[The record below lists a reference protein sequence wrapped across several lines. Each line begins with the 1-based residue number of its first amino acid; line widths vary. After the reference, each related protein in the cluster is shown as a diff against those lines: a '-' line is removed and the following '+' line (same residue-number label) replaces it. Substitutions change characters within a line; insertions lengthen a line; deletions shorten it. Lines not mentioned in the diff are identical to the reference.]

1 MGTPLLLH
9 EGLVENGEQVIFLQK
24 SSKNQIKMSVPVT
37 PVIPKDFSP
46 EWAEFV
52 LKDWFIKNE
61 RDVEKI
67 KISKVEAVLNGQ
79 QGLLSTTFIVDVYFQ
94 EGDEEEEK
102 KSIFVKIPL
111 IGEASK
117 NFKQVNVRE
126 YEMFTNVLPEL
137 QKYLDENND
146 GFFCMGVPE
155 VIYCYYSGD
164 EVHDAFIIENLVD
177 SGFVTCTTK
186 DLHVDNSGKDYIKS
200 TLETLSQLRG
210 TGLHFKKSL
219 GGNQGVLE
227 QFPKIEE
234 QIQIKDI
241 LKSQESRTF
250 LRQHFCAFIRYL
262 EETDPELKNITA
274 YMKKM
279 ETYLFK
285 ILKVLE
291 DSGVRHLNTL
301 CHGDA
306 KPNNFMFRKIDID
319 FGDDDDEELKDLKCE
334 GVESMLIDWQGG
346 FLGSLCNDLMWCMFP
361 FFEVNSH
368 DKELYEFAF
377 HHYYDE
383 LKNVLHSFNADL
395 KDFGFPGDFA
405 EFRSLV
411 RRGFVLEFLIVTVLR
426 PVMNINNPEEIMKW
440 YKKLEKY
447 DRMKAKGGVYAFWA
461 GKKPKLPPQESV
473 FQNPRYMEFLQF
485 YFKIATALGAFQEL
499 GLIYF
504 ELMKDGLF
512 KDTTKPMP
520 QKPKAFTKPWFKNM
534 MSCVK
539 GEPESEDEEEDEL
552 FKEKEEEI
560 TVQEEIPVVTNE
572 EEEVEI
578 IENLYEPIA
587 EPEIIEEV
595 VVIREEREPSPPDPL
610 RALAAQLQQQF
621 VGYKAT
627 FNEFSSVM
635 DNFKPEPLAEEESA
649 EIQASI
655 SRAKEAARHE
665 RKLSTD
671 EEIALV
677 KTMSNENA
685 WSHVVSEVM
694 KEKKQAERE
703 VTDITMES
711 KEISTTK
718 EMNDAKPRPESEENA
733 DKNAAVQSNS
743 GEMMKRISM
752 DIDISNQKVLE
763 TIEFLSSTSSNQDEE
778 TISNITS
785 ENDVS
790 NATEICV
797 KNTTALARKTG
808 MTKNDFV
815 ESLVNESLTDAK
827 HIYAYAKKSENEFE
841 KISAENV
848 LKKETLDSSSK
859 NVDDVKTD
867 EPTGTRNSILAW
879 LSLSSQPKP
888 GEEINQTDTPQTD
901 NITIKQE
908 DDIKEQSEQNES
920 DKQLPTSNKCD
931 EEVGTKSSI
940 LTWLNLGKPN
950 TFEDRDKEK
959 EPEKEIGSK
968 PQLERTFSN
977 DLDECRTEVEN
988 IQNSII
994 RFGKDTSSEN
1004 SLADLKDKILK
1015 DEITPI
1021 KPPRTSISDKSL
1033 EIVDALESPKT
1044 VREVDDKFKI
1054 VKSNRESTSLTNI
1067 APKERITVAENN
1079 TEEVSITG
1087 TDKQVKTEKISAS
1100 SHSHQDTLAEE
1111 ERLALA
1117 PPSWAQGA
1125 EKQKVNVEPELVLA
1139 PPEEVITLKS
1149 SRASTVVVSV
1159 DEKKNTPNEKKEDG
1173 EGFTFVKSKRESQ
1186 IYQGEIENNKSV
1198 KQEQSKIVKDE
1209 ILEKTE
1215 DIKEY
1220 YQKVENYL
1228 ATPVLTQTETKQFD
1242 VSDIQPSRQA
1252 ETEEKKGNALAEE
1265 PEKGEAQEKNEIVT
1279 DKEEKQECLTE
1290 GCKEE
1295 TKTEAPEV
1303 DQKILCLE
1311 APTWA
1316 SIAEKP
1322 KQNAVDETVLTVAS
1336 DIITLPP
1343 HKLSTVVVALDDDV
1357 ENKKKDD
1364 DGFTIVR
1371 SKRESQV
1378 CMESEGK
1385 QSNKQLE
1392 VEKGKTVDIEAEY
1405 KQLDLLNG
1413 KIKKNINLNGIE
1425 HNQAETLDLNNKTIS
1440 AGDEKINEKTKIRAI
1455 KPIEQDPPILSIS
1468 APSWASIT
1476 EKPKPSNDDEPALA
1490 SPKDVIT
1497 LPPHKLSTV
1506 VVAVDDEVVNSVN
1519 KDKHDE
1525 GFTFV
1530 KPKRETQTC
1539 LETEIIQ
1546 SNKQVA

>member
-61 RDVEKI
+61 RDVDKI
-67 KISKVEAVLNGQ
+67 KISRVEAILNGE
-79 QGLLSTTFIVDVYFQ
+79 QGLLSTTFIVGVFFQ
-94 EGDEEEEK
+94 EEEGDEEK

-137 QKYLDENND
+137 QKYLEETCD

-164 EVHDAFIIENLVD
+164 EVHDAFIIENLVET
-177 SGFVTCTTK
+177 GFLTCTTK
-186 DLHVDNSGKDYIKS
+186 DLHVDNNGKDYLKS
-200 TLETLSQLRG
+200 TLETLSQLHG

-219 GGNQGVLE
+219 DGNKGVLDR
-227 QFPKIEE
+227 FPKIEE

-241 LKSQESRTF
+241 LKNKESRTF

-319 FGDDDDEELKDLKCE
+319 FDDDDDEELKDLKCE

-383 LKNVLHSFNADL
+383 LKNVLHTFSSDL

-426 PVMNINNPEEIMKW
+426 PVMNITNPEEIMKW

-539 GEPESEDEEEDEL
+539 GEPESEDEEEDGL

-560 TVQEEIPVVTNE
+560 AVQEEIPVVKTE

-578 IENLYEPIA
+578 TENLYEPIA
-587 EPEIIEEV
+587 EPEITKEV

-635 DNFKPEPLAEEESA
+635 DNFKPEPLAEEESV

-703 VTDITMES
+703 LITESKNIADYSKVDVKVSKVEEKTTVQKMMTESVVTDMTTES
-711 KEISTTK
+711 KEIIATK
-718 EMNDAKPRPESEENA
+718 EMNDAKARPESEENA

-785 ENDVS
+785 ENEMS
-790 NATEICV
+790 NATEIFIKQASDSRKDRV
-797 KNTTALARKTG
+797 ATPRKTP
-808 MTKNDFV
+808 MTKNAFV
-815 ESLVNESLTDAK
+815 ESLVNDSLTDAK
-827 HIYAYAKKSENEFE
+827 HIYAYTKKSESDFE
-841 KISAENV
+841 KISKENIM
-848 LKKETLDSSSK
+848 KKEMADETVIEDKVES
-859 NVDDVKTD
+859 VKPE
-867 EPTGTRNSILAW
+867 EPAGTRSSILAW
-879 LSLSSQPKP
+879 LSLSSHPTEDEKTD
-888 GEEINQTDTPQTD
+888 EIND
-901 NITIKQE
+901 NDEASKEIKQDKE
-908 DDIKEQSEQNES
+908 DDIMEESQPQSNMKMEETDSVDEKKEE
-920 DKQLPTSNKCD
+920 
-931 EEVGTKSSI
+931 GTRNSI
-940 LTWLNLGKPN
+940 LNWLNLGKTADSEN
-950 TFEDRDKEK
+950 GQEEK
-959 EPEKEIGSK
+959 ESQPKKENTPK

-977 DLDECRTEVEN
+977 DLDDCKQEVEN
-988 IQNSII
+988 IQNNII
-994 RFGKDTSSEN
+994 GLGKEDTAEN
-1004 SLADLKDKILK
+1004 GFADIKAKILLDEKK
-1015 DEITPI
+1015 DMEETCETENANSSPI
-1021 KPPRTSISDKSL
+1021 KPPRTSISDKNS
-1033 EIVDALESPKT
+1033 ENVHTIGESKP
-1044 VREVDDKFKI
+1044 
-1054 VKSNRESTSLTNI
+1054 
-1067 APKERITVAENN
+1067 A
-1079 TEEVSITG
+1079 
-1087 TDKQVKTEKISAS
+1087 
-1100 SHSHQDTLAEE
+1100 
-1111 ERLALA
+1111 LAL
-1117 PPSWAQGA
+1117 
-1125 EKQKVNVEPELVLA
+1125 
-1139 PPEEVITLKS
+1139 
-1149 SRASTVVVSV
+1149 
-1159 DEKKNTPNEKKEDG
+1159 
-1173 EGFTFVKSKRESQ
+1173 
-1186 IYQGEIENNKSV
+1186 
-1198 KQEQSKIVKDE
+1198 
-1209 ILEKTE
+1209 
-1215 DIKEY
+1215 
-1220 YQKVENYL
+1220 
-1228 ATPVLTQTETKQFD
+1228 TQ
-1242 VSDIQPSRQA
+1242 
-1252 ETEEKKGNALAEE
+1252 
-1265 PEKGEAQEKNEIVT
+1265 
-1279 DKEEKQECLTE
+1279 
-1290 GCKEE
+1290 
-1295 TKTEAPEV
+1295 
-1303 DQKILCLE
+1303 
-1311 APTWA
+1311 PTWA

-1322 KQNAVDETVLTVAS
+1322 KSNLENES
-1336 DIITLPP
+1336 ELPP
-1343 HKLSTVVVALDDDV
+1343 PT
-1357 ENKKKDD
+1357 
-1364 DGFTIVR
+1364 
-1371 SKRESQV
+1371 
-1378 CMESEGK
+1378 
-1385 QSNKQLE
+1385 
-1392 VEKGKTVDIEAEY
+1392 
-1405 KQLDLLNG
+1405 
-1413 KIKKNINLNGIE
+1413 
-1425 HNQAETLDLNNKTIS
+1425 
-1440 AGDEKINEKTKIRAI
+1440 
-1455 KPIEQDPPILSIS
+1455 
-1468 APSWASIT
+1468 
-1476 EKPKPSNDDEPALA
+1476 
-1490 SPKDVIT
+1490 DVIPMKT
-1497 LPPHKLSTV
+1497 RTVSTI
-1506 VVAVDDEVVNSVN
+1506 VVAVDDLKAPSAVKEVDDGFKVVKSKKESKVFVEESKCISQEENKLDVSAEEKIAGNLKQGEQSKLESSVN
-1519 KDKHDE
+1519 NLASEKHE
-1525 GFTFV
+1525 LINN
-1530 KPKRETQTC
+1530 KPILASTPSTC
-1539 LETEIIQ
+1539 A
-1546 SNKQVA
+1546 S

>member
-61 RDVEKI
+61 RDVDKI
-67 KISKVEAVLNGQ
+67 KISRVEAILNGE
-79 QGLLSTTFIVDVYFQ
+79 QGLLSTTFIVDVFFQ
-94 EGDEEEEK
+94 EEKGDEEK

-137 QKYLDENND
+137 QKYLEETCD

-200 TLETLSQLRG
+200 TLETLSQLHG

-219 GGNQGVLE
+219 GGNKGVLE

-241 LKSQESRTF
+241 LKNQENRKF
-250 LRQHFCAFIRYL
+250 LRTHFCAFIRYL
-262 EETDPELKNITA
+262 EETDPELKNITS

-306 KPNNFMFRKIDID
+306 KPNNFMFRMIDID
-319 FGDDDDEELKDLKCE
+319 FGDDDDEELQDLKCE

-426 PVMNINNPEEIMKW
+426 PVMNITNPEEIMKW

-520 QKPKAFTKPWFKNM
+520 QKPKAFTKPWFKNL

-560 TVQEEIPVVTNE
+560 TVHQEIPVVTTE

-703 VTDITMES
+703 VITESKNMTDYSKVDIKVSKVEEKTTMQKMMTESIVTDITMES
-711 KEISTTK
+711 KEI
-718 EMNDAKPRPESEENA
+718 
-733 DKNAAVQSNS
+733 
-743 GEMMKRISM
+743 MKRISM

-827 HIYAYAKKSENEFE
+827 HIYAYAKKSENEFD
-841 KISAENV
+841 KITAENV

-859 NVDDVKTD
+859 TVDDVKTD
-867 EPTGTRNSILAW
+867 EPTDARNSILAW

-888 GEEINQTDTPQTD
+888 GEEINQTDKPQTD

-920 DKQLPTSNKCD
+920 DKQLPTSNKYD

-940 LTWLNLGKPN
+940 LAWLNLGKPN
-950 TFEDRDKEK
+950 TSDDGDKEE

-968 PQLERTFSN
+968 PRLERTFSN
-977 DLDECRTEVEN
+977 DLDECKTEVEN
-988 IQNSII
+988 IQNNII
-994 RFGKDTSSEN
+994 SFGKDTSSEN

-1139 PPEEVITLKS
+1139 
-1149 SRASTVVVSV
+1149 
-1159 DEKKNTPNEKKEDG
+1159 
-1173 EGFTFVKSKRESQ
+1173 
-1186 IYQGEIENNKSV
+1186 
-1198 KQEQSKIVKDE
+1198 
-1209 ILEKTE
+1209 
-1215 DIKEY
+1215 
-1220 YQKVENYL
+1220 
-1228 ATPVLTQTETKQFD
+1228 
-1242 VSDIQPSRQA
+1242 
-1252 ETEEKKGNALAEE
+1252 
-1265 PEKGEAQEKNEIVT
+1265 
-1279 DKEEKQECLTE
+1279 
-1290 GCKEE
+1290 
-1295 TKTEAPEV
+1295 
-1303 DQKILCLE
+1303 
-1311 APTWA
+1311 
-1316 SIAEKP
+1316 
-1322 KQNAVDETVLTVAS
+1322 
-1336 DIITLPP
+1336 
-1343 HKLSTVVVALDDDV
+1343 
-1357 ENKKKDD
+1357 
-1364 DGFTIVR
+1364 
-1371 SKRESQV
+1371 
-1378 CMESEGK
+1378 
-1385 QSNKQLE
+1385 
-1392 VEKGKTVDIEAEY
+1392 
-1405 KQLDLLNG
+1405 
-1413 KIKKNINLNGIE
+1413 
-1425 HNQAETLDLNNKTIS
+1425 
-1440 AGDEKINEKTKIRAI
+1440 
-1455 KPIEQDPPILSIS
+1455 
-1468 APSWASIT
+1468 
-1476 EKPKPSNDDEPALA
+1476 
-1490 SPKDVIT
+1490 
-1497 LPPHKLSTV
+1497 
-1506 VVAVDDEVVNSVN
+1506 
-1519 KDKHDE
+1519 
-1525 GFTFV
+1525 
-1530 KPKRETQTC
+1530 
-1539 LETEIIQ
+1539 
-1546 SNKQVA
+1546 

>member
-1 MGTPLLLH
+1 MG
-9 EGLVENGEQVIFLQK
+9 
-24 SSKNQIKMSVPVT
+24 
-37 PVIPKDFSP
+37 
-46 EWAEFV
+46 
-52 LKDWFIKNE
+52 
-61 RDVEKI
+61 
-67 KISKVEAVLNGQ
+67 
-79 QGLLSTTFIVDVYFQ
+79 
-94 EGDEEEEK
+94 
-102 KSIFVKIPL
+102 
-111 IGEASK
+111 
-117 NFKQVNVRE
+117 
-126 YEMFTNVLPEL
+126 
-137 QKYLDENND
+137 
-146 GFFCMGVPE
+146 
-155 VIYCYYSGD
+155 
-164 EVHDAFIIENLVD
+164 
-177 SGFVTCTTK
+177 
-186 DLHVDNSGKDYIKS
+186 
-200 TLETLSQLRG
+200 
-210 TGLHFKKSL
+210 
-219 GGNQGVLE
+219 
-227 QFPKIEE
+227 
-234 QIQIKDI
+234 
-241 LKSQESRTF
+241 
-250 LRQHFCAFIRYL
+250 
-262 EETDPELKNITA
+262 
-274 YMKKM
+274 
-279 ETYLFK
+279 
-285 ILKVLE
+285 
-291 DSGVRHLNTL
+291 
-301 CHGDA
+301 
-306 KPNNFMFRKIDID
+306 
-319 FGDDDDEELKDLKCE
+319 
-334 GVESMLIDWQGG
+334 
-346 FLGSLCNDLMWCMFP
+346 
-361 FFEVNSH
+361 
-368 DKELYEFAF
+368 
-377 HHYYDE
+377 
-383 LKNVLHSFNADL
+383 
-395 KDFGFPGDFA
+395 
-405 EFRSLV
+405 
-411 RRGFVLEFLIVTVLR
+411 
-426 PVMNINNPEEIMKW
+426 
-440 YKKLEKY
+440 
-447 DRMKAKGGVYAFWA
+447 
-461 GKKPKLPPQESV
+461 
-473 FQNPRYMEFLQF
+473 
-485 YFKIATALGAFQEL
+485 
-499 GLIYF
+499 
-504 ELMKDGLF
+504 LMKDGLF

-539 GEPESEDEEEDEL
+539 GEPESEDDEEDEL
-552 FKEKEEEI
+552 FKEKKEEI
-560 TVQEEIPVVTNE
+560 TVQEEIPVVTTE

-627 FNEFSSVM
+627 FNQFSSVM

-703 VTDITMES
+703 GITESKNIADYSKVDIKVSKVEEKTTMQKMMTESVVTDITMES
-711 KEISTTK
+711 KEIIATK

-859 NVDDVKTD
+859 NVDNVKTD

-901 NITIKQE
+901 NITIRQE

-920 DKQLPTSNKCD
+920 DRQLPTSNKCD

-950 TFEDRDKEK
+950 TSEDVDEEK

-977 DLDECRTEVEN
+977 DLDECKTEVEN
-988 IQNSII
+988 IQNNII
-994 RFGKDTSSEN
+994 SFGKETPSEN
-1004 SLADLKDKILK
+1004 SFSELKDKILK

-1044 VREVDDKFKI
+1044 VKEVDDKFKI

-1067 APKERITVAENN
+1067 APKESITVAENN
-1079 TEEVSITG
+1079 TKEVSIAES
-1087 TDKQVKTEKISAS
+1087 DKQVKTEKISAS
-1100 SHSHQDTLAEE
+1100 SHNHQDTMSEE

-1117 PPSWAQGA
+1117 PPSWAQVA
-1125 EKQKVNVEPELVLA
+1125 EKQKSNVEPELVLA
-1139 PPEEVITLKS
+1139 PPEEVIALKS
-1149 SRASTVVVSV
+1149 SKASTAVVSV
-1159 DEKKNTPNEKKEDG
+1159 DEKNT
-1173 EGFTFVKSKRESQ
+1173 
-1186 IYQGEIENNKSV
+1186 SV
-1198 KQEQSKIVKDE
+1198 KQEQSKTVKDE

-1228 ATPVLTQTETKQFD
+1228 ATPVLKQTETKQID
-1242 VSDIQPSRQA
+1242 VSDIQPARQA
-1252 ETEEKKGNALAEE
+1252 ETGEKKWNSLADES
-1265 PEKGEAQEKNEIVT
+1265 EKGEAQEKNEIVT

-1290 GCKEE
+1290 AEGCKEE
-1295 TKTEAPEV
+1295 TKTEVPEV

-1322 KQNAVDETVLTVAS
+1322 KQNAVEETVLTVAS

-1378 CMESEGK
+1378 CLESEEK

-1405 KQLDLLNG
+1405 KQVDLLNG

-1425 HNQAETLDLNNKTIS
+1425 DNQAETLDLNNKAIS

-1468 APSWASIT
+1468 APSWASIA
-1476 EKPKPSNDDEPALA
+1476 EKPKPSNDDEPALT
-1490 SPKDVIT
+1490 SPTDVIT

-1506 VVAVDDEVVNSVN
+1506 VVAVDNEVVNSVN
-1519 KDKHDE
+1519 KDKDDE

-1539 LETEIIQ
+1539 LETEKIQ
-1546 SNKQVA
+1546 SNKQVEKEIERTLTEKTIDVEKLSKVDVNQVTDPLTKEDETEIKTIKHSEPDQPILSLTAPTWASIAEKPKPIIEDEPLLTQASDVIALPPHKLSTVVVAVEDEENQINKDEDGFTVVKSKKEGNNYIQANGEEILEDKDDIVKDSLTDSDITHEDEQADMPQGGDKGNALVMEINEFIESENQATEQTEGEVENTLGNEIKDCTYNIETLSKLLDGVLIDKAILTTESNSSEVTT

>member
-79 QGLLSTTFIVDVYFQ
+79 QGLLSTTFIVDVFFQ
-94 EGDEEEEK
+94 EEKGDEEK

-200 TLETLSQLRG
+200 TLETLSQLHG

-219 GGNQGVLE
+219 DGNKGVLE
-227 QFPKIEE
+227 RFPKIEE

-241 LKSQESRTF
+241 LKNKESRTF

-319 FGDDDDEELKDLKCE
+319 FGDDDDEELQDLKCE

-426 PVMNINNPEEIMKW
+426 PVMNITNPEEIMKW

-512 KDTTKPMP
+512 KDTTSPVVE
-520 QKPKAFTKPWFKNM
+520 KPKIFTKPWFKNM
-534 MSCVK
+534 MNISCVS
-539 GEPESEDEEEDEL
+539 GEKESDNEEEDEL
-552 FKEKEEEI
+552 IEKEEDSKPEKLEVAVEEAVSSIKPEEAEVREPTPDPLRTLAAQLNQQFMSYKETFNAFGNAMEDYQPEPVVEEEI
-560 TVQEEIPVVTNE
+560 T
-572 EEEVEI
+572 
-578 IENLYEPIA
+578 IEQNKTS
-587 EPEIIEEV
+587 V
-595 VVIREEREPSPPDPL
+595 NS
-610 RALAAQLQQQF
+610 
-621 VGYKAT
+621 YK
-627 FNEFSSVM
+627 
-635 DNFKPEPLAEEESA
+635 
-649 EIQASI
+649 I
-655 SRAKEAARHE
+655 E
-665 RKLSTD
+665 RKLSTE

-677 KTMSNENA
+677 KNMSNESA

-694 KEKKQAERE
+694 KEKRQSSKEEATEQKNVSLADYSKIERKKSHVEEITIVQNTSMENASTNVVKE
-703 VTDITMES
+703 VTKES
-711 KEISTTK
+711 TKNKCKLSTQK
-718 EMNDAKPRPESEENA
+718 HDDGQPRIESEIITEN
-733 DKNAAVQSNS
+733 KSSSQNHITEGSC
-743 GEMMKRISM
+743 ERMKRISM

-815 ESLVNESLTDAK
+815 ESLVNASLTDAK

-848 LKKETLDSSSK
+848 LKKEK
-859 NVDDVKTD
+859 
-867 EPTGTRNSILAW
+867 
-879 LSLSSQPKP
+879 
-888 GEEINQTDTPQTD
+888 
-901 NITIKQE
+901 
-908 DDIKEQSEQNES
+908 
-920 DKQLPTSNKCD
+920 
-931 EEVGTKSSI
+931 
-940 LTWLNLGKPN
+940 
-950 TFEDRDKEK
+950 
-959 EPEKEIGSK
+959 
-968 PQLERTFSN
+968 
-977 DLDECRTEVEN
+977 
-988 IQNSII
+988 
-994 RFGKDTSSEN
+994 
-1004 SLADLKDKILK
+1004 
-1015 DEITPI
+1015 
-1021 KPPRTSISDKSL
+1021 
-1033 EIVDALESPKT
+1033 
-1044 VREVDDKFKI
+1044 
-1054 VKSNRESTSLTNI
+1054 
-1067 APKERITVAENN
+1067 
-1079 TEEVSITG
+1079 
-1087 TDKQVKTEKISAS
+1087 
-1100 SHSHQDTLAEE
+1100 
-1111 ERLALA
+1111 
-1117 PPSWAQGA
+1117 
-1125 EKQKVNVEPELVLA
+1125 
-1139 PPEEVITLKS
+1139 
-1149 SRASTVVVSV
+1149 
-1159 DEKKNTPNEKKEDG
+1159 
-1173 EGFTFVKSKRESQ
+1173 
-1186 IYQGEIENNKSV
+1186 
-1198 KQEQSKIVKDE
+1198 
-1209 ILEKTE
+1209 
-1215 DIKEY
+1215 
-1220 YQKVENYL
+1220 
-1228 ATPVLTQTETKQFD
+1228 
-1242 VSDIQPSRQA
+1242 
-1252 ETEEKKGNALAEE
+1252 
-1265 PEKGEAQEKNEIVT
+1265 
-1279 DKEEKQECLTE
+1279 
-1290 GCKEE
+1290 
-1295 TKTEAPEV
+1295 
-1303 DQKILCLE
+1303 
-1311 APTWA
+1311 
-1316 SIAEKP
+1316 
-1322 KQNAVDETVLTVAS
+1322 
-1336 DIITLPP
+1336 
-1343 HKLSTVVVALDDDV
+1343 
-1357 ENKKKDD
+1357 
-1364 DGFTIVR
+1364 
-1371 SKRESQV
+1371 
-1378 CMESEGK
+1378 
-1385 QSNKQLE
+1385 
-1392 VEKGKTVDIEAEY
+1392 
-1405 KQLDLLNG
+1405 
-1413 KIKKNINLNGIE
+1413 
-1425 HNQAETLDLNNKTIS
+1425 
-1440 AGDEKINEKTKIRAI
+1440 
-1455 KPIEQDPPILSIS
+1455 
-1468 APSWASIT
+1468 
-1476 EKPKPSNDDEPALA
+1476 
-1490 SPKDVIT
+1490 
-1497 LPPHKLSTV
+1497 
-1506 VVAVDDEVVNSVN
+1506 
-1519 KDKHDE
+1519 
-1525 GFTFV
+1525 
-1530 KPKRETQTC
+1530 
-1539 LETEIIQ
+1539 
-1546 SNKQVA
+1546 